1 MRKFYG
7 DVIEKATEKTLL
19 KDPFKE
25 HLIEEGS
32 IQKVLVNL
40 IFKLNEH
47 KWRHSFGFQQ
57 ENIDAMNDE
66 GTRLR
71 YRLKELTG
79 CEYVYTTGKWSDPD
93 AKRPWGAVIE
103 AERHWRNNRPLKL
116 VADPDLESEFH
127 AIKWCVEWVRI
138 EVNAAKIASKP

>member
-1 MRKFYG
+1 MRTFYG
-7 DVIEKATEKTLL
+7 DVIKKASEKTLL

-47 KWRHSFGFQQ
+47 KWRHSVGFQQ

-66 GTRLR
+66 GTRLL

-79 CEYVYTTGKWSDPD
+79 CEYVYKTG
-93 AKRPWGAVIE
+93 
-103 AERHWRNNRPLKL
+103 
-116 VADPDLESEFH
+116 
-127 AIKWCVEWVRI
+127 
-138 EVNAAKIASKP
+138 